1 MTSEPQLSGRRI
13 QVIGVT
19 GAGKSTFARQLG
31 KHLSIP
37 VCELDSLFHKSRA
50 GGALS
55 EEDARRTVQ
64 ALVESNDEWILDGN
78 HWVQLKDISY
88 SRATDILYYLGID
101 TPLPLTLWRVITRTI
116 WEVLTIPGVLR
127 RELSGDSL
135 IAMSLRVRARKYAN
149 WSKRV
154 EMDSRWKRLSGWY
167 GRGSFLAR
175 VKDTLRAA

>member
-19 GAGKSTFARQLG
+19 GAGKSTFARRLG
-31 KHLSIP
+31 KQLSIP
-37 VCELDSLFHKSRA
+37 VYELDSLFHKSRA

-55 EEDARRTVQ
+55 EDDARRSVQ

-78 HWVQLKDISY
+78 HWLQLKDVSY
-88 SRATDILYYLGID
+88 SIATDILWID
-101 TPLPLTLWRVITRTI
+101 TPLLLTLWRVITRTI

-135 IAMSLRVRARKYAN
+135 IAMSLRVRAKKHAN

-154 EMDSRWKRLSGWY
+154 EKDSRWKRLSGWY

-175 VKDTLRAA
+175 VRDTLRAA

>member
-19 GAGKSTFARQLG
+19 GAGKSTFARRLG
-31 KHLSIP
+31 KQLSIP
-37 VCELDSLFHKSRA
+37 VCELDSLFHESRA

-55 EEDARRTVQ
+55 EDDAKRNVQ

-78 HWVQLKDISY
+78 HWLQLKDISY
-88 SRATDILYYLGID
+88 SVATDILWID
-101 TPLPLTLWRVITRTI
+101 TPLSLTLWRVITRTI

-135 IAMSLRVRARKYAN
+135 ITMSLRVRAKKHAN
-149 WSKRV
+149 SSKRV
-154 EMDSRWKRLSGWY
+154 EKNPKWKRLSGWF
-167 GRGSFLAR
+167 GRDSFLAR
-175 VKDTLRAA
+175 VRDTLRAV

>member
-19 GAGKSTFARQLG
+19 GAGKSTFAHLLG
-31 KHLSIP
+31 KELSIP
-37 VCELDSLFHKSRA
+37 VLELDSLFHKSRA

-55 EEDARRTVQ
+55 EDDARRSVQ

-78 HWVQLKDISY
+78 HWVQLKDVSY
-88 SRATDILYYLGID
+88 SIATDILWID

-135 IAMSLRVRARKYAN
+135 ITMSLRVRAKKHAN

-154 EMDSRWKRLSGWY
+154 ATDSRWKRLSGWY
-167 GRGSFLAR
+167 GRDNFLAR
-175 VKDTLRAA
+175 VKDTLRAS